1 MTRPVPLEG
10 RVAIVTG
17 GARGIGAAISEN
29 LIAKGASVIVADN
42 GVDTAGN
49 NPDPSIAEK
58 FARTAGERAVA
69 YTEDMSVPAAAKRAI
84 ELAQDTFGGI
94 DIAINN
100 AAILRDAFIFKGNTD
115 DWDTVI
121 QNNLSAPFY
130 LMAAATPVMRAQAQ
144 SGRGGSEKY
153 AWGRLVHIIST
164 AGFIGN
170 YGQAPYSASK
180 GGLISL
186 MRTAALDMARSG
198 VTSNAVAPF
207 AATRVTE
214 MIQPAND
221 EQAAYKERALKVE
234 PRHVANF
241 VSWLCSEDAQAVTGQ
256 IFGVRA
262 REIMLF
268 TQSEP
273 AATAISQGEEWS
285 LNEISDA
292 VDKKFQVHFSEMRT
306 DLEVFNTDPVI

>member
-1 MTRPVPLEG
+1 
-10 RVAIVTG
+10 
-17 GARGIGAAISEN
+17 
-29 LIAKGASVIVADN
+29 
-42 GVDTAGN
+42 
-49 NPDPSIAEK
+49 
-58 FARTAGERAVA
+58 
-69 YTEDMSVPAAAKRAI
+69 
-84 ELAQDTFGGI
+84 
-94 DIAINN
+94 
-100 AAILRDAFIFKGNTD
+100 
-115 DWDTVI
+115 
-121 QNNLSAPFY
+121 
-130 LMAAATPVMRAQAQ
+130 
-144 SGRGGSEKY
+144 
-153 AWGRLVHIIST
+153 
-164 AGFIGN
+164 
-170 YGQAPYSASK
+170 
-180 GGLISL
+180 
-186 MRTAALDMARSG
+186 
-198 VTSNAVAPF
+198 
-207 AATRVTE
+207 

-241 VSWLCSEDAQAVTGQ
+241 VSWLCSENAQAVTGQ